1 MNRTTEAFDRLDAL
15 HRQWPMPTTCVAC
28 RSHANDTT
36 SADGLCGGCRCDIR
50 TIQLW
55 SSE

>member
-1 MNRTTEAFDRLDAL
+1 MSDRTAEAFDRLDHL

-28 RSHANDTT
+28 RTNATT
-36 SADGLCGGCRCDIR
+36 SADGICGPCRCDIR
-50 TIQLW
+50 SIQLW